1 MLGQA
6 SRAPTN
12 FTPSRVEEV
21 VWDRHTFLGG
31 QIANDGAVAVCDP
44 TPLPRPHAVAFDPL
58 AEPVTQQACNDG
70 VTAQCLYDLSILHT
84 WKLPHTVDVVKPY
97 KSCSDSGG
105 RSAHAVAMSTGQ
117 GTPYMR
123 EVGARLRLTREALG
137 YRTRPDMLRD
147 LFARADVASE
157 AKALYNW
164 EAGLRQP
171 DLEFVHKLKSWRGIT
186 FEWVFDGDMSG
197 LPKSVYDQIAKH
209 RRESA

>member
-1 MLGQA
+1 MPDQP
-6 SRAPTN
+6 SCAPFS

-21 VWDRHTFLGG
+21 PWDRDAFLHGH
-31 QIANDGAVAVCDP
+31 IANDGAVAICDP
-44 TPLPRPHAVAFDPL
+44 TLLPSPHAIAFDPL

-70 VTAQCLYDLSILHT
+70 ITAQCLYDLTIVHT
-84 WKLPHTVDVVKPY
+84 RNFPHTVEVVNPHKLF
-97 KSCSDSGG
+97 SDSGG
-105 RSAHAVAMSTGQ
+105 RVAHNVVMSTGQ

-147 LFARADVASE
+147 LHARADVASE

-186 FEWVFDGDMSG
+186 FEWLFDGDMSG
-197 LPKSVYDQIAKH
+197 LPKSVYDQIVKH